1 MAWMAWTWQT
11 ALFFGTVGLGL
22 ALMTLAEIRWPTQ
35 SRRGF
40 LPMATTRGD
49 RFFISLLGSAFIHIA
64 WLAATD
70 LPVALASLLSL
81 GYAALVMSK
90 G

>member
-11 ALFFGTVGLGL
+11 ALFFGAVGLGL
-22 ALMTLAEIRWPTQ
+22 AVMTLAEIRWPTG

-64 WLAATD
+64 WLAASD
-70 LPVALASLLSL
+70 LPVALASALSL
-81 GYAALVMSK
+81 SYAALVMSK

>member
-11 ALFFGTVGLGL
+11 ALFFGAVGLGL
-22 ALMTLAEIRWPTQ
+22 AVMTLAEMRWPTQ

-49 RFFISLLGSAFIHIA
+49 RFFISLLGSAFIHIG

-70 LPVALASLLSL
+70 LPVALAGLLSI
-81 GYAALVMSK
+81 GYAVLVMSK